1 MLCQICQL
9 KTAEIK
15 ISHIINDKRVEIQI
29 CSECADEKGVN
40 NPLINLPQLFGNVVE
55 QLLGDEL
62 FSKGSENSGAKC
74 PGCGCL
80 WEQFQENGLLGCDI
94 CYQFFEEDLK
104 IVLRRIHGSNQHIG
118 SRPKSCR
125 YLVDESELANIRV
138 DLKRAINS
146 ENFERAAELRDMLR
160 DANRETDKKDA
171 AILR

>member
-1 MLCQICQL
+1 MIQAWIRQLCSVRGLVSLQPIL
-9 KTAEIK
+9 T
-15 ISHIINDKRVEIQI
+15 IINAFEISLRV
-29 CSECADEKGVN
+29 
-40 NPLINLPQLFGNVVE
+40 
-55 QLLGDEL
+55 